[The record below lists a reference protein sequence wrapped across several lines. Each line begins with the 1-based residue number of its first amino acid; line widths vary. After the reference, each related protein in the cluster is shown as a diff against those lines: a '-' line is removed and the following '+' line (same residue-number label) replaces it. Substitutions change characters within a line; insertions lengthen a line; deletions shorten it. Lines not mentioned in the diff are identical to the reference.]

1 MTITTK
7 KSETRGHHYLSKC
20 YLKGFSIPG
29 DPSTIIPIDLVSSK
43 VQPPAN
49 LRKVAKERD
58 FNRVNIDGIAPNYLE
73 DALAQHFEGHVA
85 TALRNI
91 EKTRQFIE
99 EDRIIILNLIALFA
113 VRNPSRRDQYNYVM
127 NHIYKTILSIAA
139 QNVGGTSN
147 GVLITDEFKKFVDED
162 NYKLVSSKN
171 EHIQAELR
179 IFNEML
185 PYFFH
190 RKWALIQSPEGAE
203 FITSDFPVVLIWT
216 EQEKHKFAP
225 GFGLSGTQIHFAL
238 SKQIAL
244 VGDFEG
250 IDEVSIASKETVAL
264 INTNIISFA
273 RRWIYTSNQSFY
285 FLTRT
290 GECSNEPEKF
300 WSTFTASAV

>member
-20 YLKGFSIPG
+20 YLNGFSIPG
-29 DPSTIIPIDLVSSK
+29 DSSKIIPIDLVRSK
-43 VQPPAN
+43 VQLPTS

-58 FNRVNIDGIAPNYLE
+58 FNRIDIDGIVPNYLE
-73 DALAQHFEGHVA
+73 DALAQHFEGKVA

-91 EKTRQFIE
+91 EKTRQFIG
-99 EDRIIILNLIALFA
+99 EDRIAILNLIALFA
-113 VRNPSRRDQYNYVM
+113 VRNPSRRDQYNYIT
-127 NHIYKTILSIAA
+127 NQTYKTILSIAA

-147 GVLITDEFKKFVDED
+147 GVLITDEFKKFVDEG
-162 NYKLVSSKN
+162 NYRLVSSKN
-171 EHIQAELR
+171 EHIQIELR
-179 IFNEML
+179 IFNEIL

-190 RKWALIQSPEGAE
+190 RKWALIQSPEGTE

-216 EQEKHKFAP
+216 EPEKHKFAP
-225 GFGLSGTQIHFAL
+225 GFGLSGTQVHFAL

-244 VGDFEG
+244 VGDFKG
-250 IDEVSIASKETVAL
+250 TDEVSIATRETVAL

-273 RRWIYTSNQSFY
+273 RRWIYTSNQAFY

-290 GECSNEPEKF
+290 GERSNESEKF
-300 WSTFTASAV
+300 WSTFTASTV